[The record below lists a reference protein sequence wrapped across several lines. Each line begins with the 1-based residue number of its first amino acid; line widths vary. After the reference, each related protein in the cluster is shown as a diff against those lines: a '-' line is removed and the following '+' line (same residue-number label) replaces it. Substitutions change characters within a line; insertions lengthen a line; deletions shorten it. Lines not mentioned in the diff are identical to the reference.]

1 MTIKITAFKHAP
13 QSRLDETRR
22 MALSLR
28 LSLSRGFIEP
38 GSEAEAEKLHR
49 ALAAFLDKIGAY

>member
-1 MTIKITAFKHAP
+1 MAIKITAFKHAP

-38 GSEAEAEKLHR
+38 GSEDEAQSLHR
-49 ALAAFLDKIGAY
+49 ALDAFLSKINAY